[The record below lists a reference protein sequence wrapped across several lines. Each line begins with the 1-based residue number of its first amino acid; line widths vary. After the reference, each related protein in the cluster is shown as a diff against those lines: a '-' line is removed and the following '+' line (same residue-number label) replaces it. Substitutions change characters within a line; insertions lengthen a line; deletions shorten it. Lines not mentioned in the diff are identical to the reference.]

1 MLKPAISRDTVSGE
15 ALFILSNLRENAR
28 LGRSNKLADVKAAL
42 EPSVS
47 LEFDSYFFFLRKYH
61 YIAMDREAQLKL
73 TDQGERVV
81 EGDLVDKFSVEVGEF
96 FADQILGSD
105 ESTQMAS
112 GEDLGLLPPPP
123 PELTLDES
131 EVERAAAPPPPMPSV
146 PLPPARASRMA
157 MPAVEPVIPPMPAI
171 TPVSPARA
179 EVPTPEP
186 RKDPAPAAPLPSITP
201 PLSAPSMPPPAA
213 SPVASAAA
221 PKGADLDMRYQKFD
235 PIGTGPLGT
244 VFKGRFNA
252 LGLDI
257 SIKELK
263 DIFGYFSFLQRGE
276 VLKRLKKE
284 LCAQAQVRHAAIAQI
299 IDQNVDSARPYF
311 VVELLRGSLK
321 ERLDAGGGKGVAVPM
336 ALRCFLQLAYGLRA
350 AHASGLTHHNLKPEN
365 VLFDAYGN
373 AKLADFG
380 LGRVIEV
387 DATKGMPQVFM
398 GTGGMAYMA
407 PELINRS
414 KDVGPSADVYG
425 LGILLYEMLTGQIP
439 GRRSPLPSEV
449 NAEAPAGLDS
459 IFDRM
464 TQDRKEQRY
473 PDIDSML
480 GDLYKAFPEREFL
493 EKGDLVLSSE
503 PGHS

>member
-1 MLKPAISRDTVSGE
+1 M
-15 ALFILSNLRENAR
+15 
-28 LGRSNKLADVKAAL
+28 
-42 EPSVS
+42 
-47 LEFDSYFFFLRKYH
+47 
-61 YIAMDREAQLKL
+61 
-73 TDQGERVV
+73 
-81 EGDLVDKFSVEVGEF
+81 
-96 FADQILGSD
+96 
-105 ESTQMAS
+105 
-112 GEDLGLLPPPP
+112 
-123 PELTLDES
+123 
-131 EVERAAAPPPPMPSV
+131 AAASI
-146 PLPPARASRMA
+146 ATS
-157 MPAVEPVIPPMPAI
+157 
-171 TPVSPARA
+171 
-179 EVPTPEP
+179 
-186 RKDPAPAAPLPSITP
+186 LPSITS
-201 PLSAPSMPPPAA
+201 PLASLSMPPPAA
-213 SPVASAAA
+213 PSVASAAA
-221 PKGADLDMRYQKFD
+221 PKGDALDRYQKFD

-257 SIKELK
+257 CIKELK

-284 LCAQAQVRHAAIAQI
+284 LCAQAQVRHPAIAQI
-299 IDQNVDSARPYF
+299 VDQNVDSARPYF

-321 ERLDAGGGKGVAVPM
+321 EKLEAGGEKGVPVPM

-365 VLFDAYGN
+365 ILFDSYGN

-407 PELINRS
+407 PELIHRS

-449 NAEAPAGLDS
+449 NAEAPSGLDS
-459 IFDRM
+459 IFDKA
-464 TQDRKEQRY
+464 TQDKKEQRY
-473 PDIDSML
+473 SDIDAML
-480 GDLYKAFPEREFL
+480 LDVYKAFPDKEYL
-493 EKGDLVLSSE
+493 DKGDLILSSE
-503 PGHS
+503 LQA

>member
-1 MLKPAISRDTVSGE
+1 MIKPAVNRDTVSGE
-15 ALFILSNLRENAR
+15 ALFILRNLRENGR

-47 LEFDSYFFFLRKYH
+47 LEFDSYFFFLRKFH

-81 EGDLVDKFSVEVGEF
+81 SGELADRFATEVGEF
-96 FADQILGSD
+96 FADQLMGSD
-105 ESTQMAS
+105 ESTQIGS
-112 GEDLGLLPPPP
+112 SDELGMMPPPP

-131 EVERAAAPPPPMPSV
+131 EVMRGGAAPPPIPLPTARPARSSTTALPTVEPMIPPLPSV
-146 PLPPARASRMA
+146 A
-157 MPAVEPVIPPMPAI
+157 AVS
-171 TPVSPARA
+171 TT
-179 EVPTPEP
+179 PTPEP
-186 RKDPAPAAPLPSITP
+186 RKDPAPAAASLPTITP
-201 PLSAPSMPPPAA
+201 PVSAPSMPPPAA
-213 SPVASAAA
+213 PSVSPAAA
-221 PKGADLDMRYQKFD
+221 PKGAELDMRYQRFD
-235 PIGTGPLGT
+235 PIGSGPLGT

-257 SIKELK
+257 CIKELK

-284 LCAQAQVRHAAIAQI
+284 LCAQAQVRHPAIAQI
-299 IDQNVDSARPYF
+299 IDQNVDTARPYF
-311 VVELLRGSLK
+311 VVELLRTSLK
-321 ERLDAGGGKGVAVPM
+321 EKLEAGGGKGVPVPA
-336 ALRCFLQLAYGLRA
+336 ALRCFMQLAYGLRA
-350 AHASGLTHHNLKPEN
+350 AHATGLTHHNLKPEN
-365 VLFDAYGN
+365 VLFDGYGN
-373 AKLADFG
+373 ARLSDFG

-398 GTGGMAYMA
+398 GTGGMVYMA
-407 PELINRS
+407 PELINRA

-439 GRRSPLPSEV
+439 GRRSPLPSEI

-459 IFDRM
+459 IFDKM

-473 PDIDSML
+473 PDIEAML
-480 GDLYKAFPEREFL
+480 DDVYKAFPDREFL
-493 EKGDLVLSSE
+493 DKGDLVLSSE
-503 PGHS
+503 LTQG

>member
-73 TDQGERVV
+73 TEQGERVV

-96 FADQILGSD
+96 FADQILGSE
-105 ESTQMAS
+105 ESTQMS
-112 GEDLGLLPPPP
+112 SEEDLGMLPPPP

-131 EVERAAAPPPPMPSV
+131 EVVRPPSSSPPPLPAV
-146 PLPPARASRMA
+146 PLPPARASRMGL
-157 MPAVEPVIPPMPAI
+157 PTVEPVIPPMPSI
-171 TPVSPARA
+171 SPLSTPAA
-179 EVPTPEP
+179 TPEP
-186 RKDPAPAAPLPSITP
+186 RGPASSTALPTITSPTAPA
-201 PLSAPSMPPPAA
+201 SMPPPAA
-213 SPVASAAA
+213 SPAVSAA

-257 SIKELK
+257 AIKELK

-284 LCAQAQVRHAAIAQI
+284 LCSQAQVRHAAIVQI

-321 ERLDAGGGKGVAVPM
+321 ERLEAGGGKGVPVPM

-350 AHASGLTHHNLKPEN
+350 AHAAGLQHHNLKPEN
-365 VLFDAYGN
+365 VLFDSYGN
-373 AKLADFG
+373 AKLGDFG

-398 GTGGMAYMA
+398 GTGGMVYMA

-414 KDVGPSADVYG
+414 KDVGQSADVYG

-439 GRRSPLPSEV
+439 GRRSPLPSEI

-459 IFDRM
+459 IFDKM

-473 PDIDSML
+473 PDIDAML

-503 PGHS
+503 PVQG

>member
-15 ALFILSNLRENAR
+15 ALFILSNLRENSR

-73 TDQGERVV
+73 TEQGERVV

-96 FADQILGSD
+96 FADQILGAD
-105 ESTQMAS
+105 ESTQAGIPDEM
-112 GEDLGLLPPPP
+112 GMLPPPP

-131 EVERAAAPPPPMPSV
+131 EVMRPASPPPLPLPVPAPPQ
-146 PLPPARASRMA
+146 RASRVGL
-157 MPAVEPVIPPMPAI
+157 PSVEPIIPPMPAI
-171 TPVSPARA
+171 TA
-179 EVPTPEP
+179 PEP
-186 RKDPAPAAPLPSITP
+186 RRDPAAAIPLPPITSP
-201 PLSAPSMPPPAA
+201 IAPASMPPPAV
-213 SPVASAAA
+213 SPAVSAA
-221 PKGADLDMRYQKFD
+221 PKGTDLDMRYQKFD

-284 LCAQAQVRHAAIAQI
+284 LCAQAQVRHPAIAQI
-299 IDQNVDSARPYF
+299 IDQNVDSPRPYF
-311 VVELLRGSLK
+311 VVELLRGNLK
-321 ERLDAGGGKGVAVPM
+321 ERLDAGSGKGVPVNI
-336 ALRCFLQLAYGLRA
+336 ALRCFMQLAYGLRA
-350 AHASGLTHHNLKPEN
+350 AHAAGLTHHNLKPEN
-365 VLFDAYGN
+365 ILFDACGN
-373 AKLADFG
+373 AKLGDFG
-380 LGRVIEV
+380 LGRVVEV
-387 DATKGMPQVFM
+387 DATKGMPQLFM
-398 GTGGMAYMA
+398 GTGGMVYMA

-449 NAEAPAGLDS
+449 NAEAPSGLDS
-459 IFDRM
+459 IFDKM

-473 PDIDSML
+473 PDIDAML
-480 GDLYKAFPEREFL
+480 GDVYKAFSEREFL
-493 EKGDLVLSSE
+493 DKGDLILSSE
-503 PGHS
+503 PL

>member
-15 ALFILSNLRENAR
+15 ALFILSNLRENSR

-73 TDQGERVV
+73 TEQGERVV

-96 FADQILGSD
+96 FADQILGAD
-105 ESTQMAS
+105 ESTQHSSA
-112 GEDLGLLPPPP
+112 EELGMLPPPP

-131 EVERAAAPPPPMPSV
+131 EVSRPAPPPLPSV
-146 PLPPARASRMA
+146 SAPVSRGSRLGLPT
-157 MPAVEPVIPPMPAI
+157 VEPVIPPMSA
-171 TPVSPARA
+171 V
-179 EVPTPEP
+179 TPEPAP
-186 RKDPAPAAPLPSITP
+186 RKDPAPAAPLPSISP
-201 PLSAPSMPPPAA
+201 SLSSAASMPPPAA
-213 SPVASAAA
+213 SSAVSAAS
-221 PKGADLDMRYQKFD
+221 KGADLDMRYQKFD

-284 LCAQAQVRHAAIAQI
+284 LCAQAQVRHPGIAQI
-299 IDQNVDSARPYF
+299 IDQNVDSPRPYF
-311 VVELLRGSLK
+311 VVELMRGSLK
-321 ERLDAGGGKGVAVPM
+321 ERLEAGGGKGVPVPV
-336 ALRCFLQLAYGLRA
+336 ALRCFMQLAYGLRA

-365 VLFDAYGN
+365 VLFDGYGN
-373 AKLADFG
+373 AKLTDFG

-398 GTGGMAYMA
+398 GTGGMVYMA

-449 NAEAPAGLDS
+449 NAEAPSGMDS
-459 IFDRM
+459 IFDKM
-464 TQDRKEQRY
+464 TQDKKEQRY

-480 GDLYKAFPEREFL
+480 GDVYKAFSEREFL
-493 EKGDLVLSSE
+493 DKGDLILSSE
-503 PGHS
+503 TQG

>member
-73 TDQGERVV
+73 TEQGERVV

-96 FADQILGSD
+96 FADQILGGD
-105 ESTQMAS
+105 ESTQAGS
-112 GEDLGLLPPPP
+112 PEDLGMMPPPP

-131 EVERAAAPPPPMPSV
+131 EVMRPPSPPPP
-146 PLPPARASRMA
+146 PLPPVSPPLPSRASRMGL
-157 MPAVEPVIPPMPAI
+157 PAVDPIIPPMPAVA
-171 TPVSPARA
+171 TA
-179 EVPTPEP
+179 PEP
-186 RKDPAPAAPLPSITP
+186 RKDPSPAAPLPSITSP
-201 PLSAPSMPPPAA
+201 IAPASSMPPPAA
-213 SPVASAAA
+213 SPAVSAAA

-284 LCAQAQVRHAAIAQI
+284 LCAQAQVRHSAIAQI
-299 IDQNVDSARPYF
+299 IDQNVDSSRPYF

-321 ERLDAGGGKGVAVPM
+321 ERLDAGGGKGVPVPM
-336 ALRCFLQLAYGLRA
+336 ALRCFMQLAYGLRA
-350 AHASGLTHHNLKPEN
+350 AHATGLTHHNMKPEN
-365 VLFDAYGN
+365 VLFDNYGN
-373 AKLADFG
+373 AKLTDFG

-387 DATKGMPQVFM
+387 DATKGMPQLFM
-398 GTGGMAYMA
+398 GTGGMVYMA

-459 IFDRM
+459 IFDKM
-464 TQDRKEQRY
+464 TQDKKEQRY
-473 PDIDSML
+473 PDIDAML
-480 GDLYKAFPEREFL
+480 GDVYKAFPEREFL
-493 EKGDLVLSSE
+493 DKGDLILSSE
-503 PGHS
+503 PL